1 MKIPARSKP
10 ETAFTLAEVM
20 VGVALMGVMFVSLYA
35 GLSSGFA
42 TIDRAR
48 QNLRATQVALEKMET
63 IRMYS
68 WEQVNSNG
76 FVPPTFTAPFY
87 PLVAGEAA
95 EDGIVFF
102 GTTEITT
109 ADVPSAYSNDMRQVV
124 VTVSW
129 TNNNI
134 GCHREMRTFISQYGM
149 QRYIY

>member
-1 MKIPARSKP
+1 MNIFVPVKR
-10 ETAFTLAEVM
+10 EEAFTMAELM
-20 VGVALMGVMFVSLYA
+20 VGIALMGVMFVSLYA

-42 TIDRAR
+42 IIDRAR

-68 WEQVNSNG
+68 WEQINSNG

-87 PLVAGEAA
+87 PLSENDADAS
-95 EDGIVFF
+95 GIVFH
-102 GTTEITT
+102 GTTKILPAE
-109 ADVPSAYSNDMRQVV
+109 VPSAYSNDMRQVI

-129 TNNNI
+129 TNSNL
-134 GCHREMRTFISQYGM
+134 GFTREMRTFISQYGM